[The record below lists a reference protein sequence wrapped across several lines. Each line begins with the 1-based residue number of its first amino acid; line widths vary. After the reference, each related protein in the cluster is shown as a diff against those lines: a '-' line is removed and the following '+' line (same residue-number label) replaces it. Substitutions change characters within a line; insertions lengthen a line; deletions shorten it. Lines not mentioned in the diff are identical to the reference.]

1 MTYQWKVADSAEG
14 AYQDIAG
21 ATGKTHKL
29 AADKEGKFI
38 KVEVQGTF
46 DYTGTK
52 LSAGIVLED
61 TLECNMIQ
69 IHYAAYLFRKR
80 SSADTGM
87 PCFLRYELNNLLMHQ
102 KGRKE
107 VRP

>member
-1 MTYQWKVADSAEG
+1 MTYQWKMADSAEG

-52 LSAGIVLED
+52 LSAA
-61 TLECNMIQ
+61 T
-69 IHYAAYLFRKR
+69 AAV
-80 SSADTGM
+80 AG
-87 PCFLRYELNNLLMHQ
+87 EA
-102 KGRKE
+102 
-107 VRP
+107 

>member
-38 KVEVQGTF
+38 KVEVNGKDKF
-46 DYTGTK
+46 TGTA
-52 LSAGIVLED
+52 LSSV
-61 TLECNMIQ
+61 T
-69 IHYAAYLFRKR
+69 AAVAA
-80 SSADTGM
+80 SA
-87 PCFLRYELNNLLMHQ
+87 
-102 KGRKE
+102 
-107 VRP
+107 